1 MHENRTTTTTKGT
14 PMSDQVYVPTSRK
27 GLYALIAVVV
37 VALIAGYFLLNGGDD
52 SAGADGSG
60 AKAVTLDLVAYSTPQ
75 TAYKAI
81 EEAFTRTDEG
91 AGVTF
96 RESYGPSGDQSRAV
110 EGGQPADVVNFSL
123 ESDVTRLV
131 DAKLVSPDWKAET
144 GNDGI
149 VADSV
154 VVLVVRKGNP
164 KNIQGWEDLIK
175 PGVGI
180 VTPNPASSGGA
191 RWNTLAAYGHILATG
206 GSEADAQKYLTE
218 YFKHAVALP
227 GSARD
232 ALTSFTGGNGDV
244 LVSYENEA
252 ILARQNGEDVE
263 YVVPDQTLLIE
274 TPVATTVDA
283 PKQATD
289 FVRFLFSE
297 EAQSEFLKSGYRPVV
312 KSVTGP
318 VKGATNENKPFPTPD
333 TLLTVGK
340 DFGGWAD
347 AKKKFF
353 DEKDGIVTKIQIATG
368 TQGDDS

>member
-1 MHENRTTTTTKGT
+1 
-14 PMSDQVYVPTSRK
+14 MSDQVYAPKSRK
-27 GLYALIAVVV
+27 GLYALIAVI
-37 VALIAGYFLLNGGDD
+37 VAAIVAGYFLLNGGTDD
-52 SAGADGSG
+52 TKAADGA
-60 AKAVTLDLVAYSTPQ
+60 AKATTLDLVAYSTPQ

-81 EEAFTRTDEG
+81 EAAFKKTDEG
-91 AGVTF
+91 SGVTF
-96 RESYGPSGDQSRAV
+96 KESYGPSGDQSRAV
-110 EGGQPADVVNFSL
+110 EGGQHADVVNFSL

-131 DAKLVSPDWKAET
+131 DAKLVSPDWKEQT

-164 KNIQGWEDLIK
+164 KNIHTWEDLIK

-191 RWNTLAAYGHILATG
+191 RWNTLAAYGHVLATG
-206 GSEADAQKYLTE
+206 GTDADAQKYLTE

-263 YVVPDQTLLIE
+263 YIVPDQTLLIE

-283 PKQATD
+283 PEQAKD
-289 FVRFLFSE
+289 FVKFLFSD
-297 EAQSEFLKSGYRPVV
+297 EAQSEFLKSGYRPVA

-318 VKGATNENKPFPTPD
+318 VKGATHEDKPFPAPK

-340 DFGGWAD
+340 DFGGWDD

-353 DEKDGIVTKIQIATG
+353 DEKTGIVTKIQLATG
-368 TQGDDS
+368 TQGESS

>member
-1 MHENRTTTTTKGT
+1 
-14 PMSDQVYVPTSRK
+14 MSDQIYTRTSRT
-27 GLYALIAVVV
+27 GLYALIALV
-37 VALIAGYFLLNGGDD
+37 VAAIVAGYFLLGDRGSD
-52 SAGADGSG
+52 QSETTAGT
-60 AKAVTLDLVAYSTPQ
+60 AKPTTLDLVAYSTPQ
-75 TAYKAI
+75 TAYQSIEKAFS
-81 EEAFTRTDEG
+81 ATDAG

-96 RESYGPSGDQSRAV
+96 KESYGPSGDQSRAV
-110 EGGQPADVVNFSL
+110 EGGQHADVVNFSL

-131 DAKLVSPDWKAET
+131 DAKLVSPDWKEQT

-164 KNIQGWEDLIK
+164 KNIHGWDDLIK
-175 PGVGI
+175 PGVGL

-191 RWNTLAAYGHILATG
+191 RWNTLAAYGHVLATG
-206 GSEADAQKYLTE
+206 GTDADAQKYLTE

-252 ILARQNGEDVE
+252 ILARQKGEEVE

-274 TPVATTVDA
+274 TPAAATIDA
-283 PKQATD
+283 PEQAKD
-289 FVRFLFSE
+289 FVKFLFSE
-297 EAQSEFLKSGYRPVV
+297 QAQTEFLKSGYRPVV

-318 VKGATNENKPFPTPD
+318 VKGATDEDKPFPTPK

-340 DFGGWAD
+340 DFGGWGD

-353 DEKDGIVTKIQIATG
+353 DEKDGIVTKIQLATG
-368 TQGDDS
+368 TQDEAS

>member
-1 MHENRTTTTTKGT
+1 
-14 PMSDQVYVPTSRK
+14 MSDQVYVPKSRK
-27 GLYALIAVVV
+27 GLYALIGII
-37 VALIAGYFLLNGGDD
+37 VAAIVAGYFLLNGGGG
-52 SAGADGSG
+52 AGAAKDGD
-60 AKAVTLDLVAYSTPQ
+60 AEAATLDLVAYSTPQ

-81 EEAFTRTDEG
+81 EAAFTKTDEG

-96 RESYGPSGDQSRAV
+96 KESYGPSGDQSRAV
-110 EGGQPADVVNFSL
+110 EGGQPADIVNFSL

-131 DAKLVSPDWKAET
+131 DAKLVSPDWKEET

-154 VVLVVRKGNP
+154 VVLVVREGNP

-191 RWNTLAAYGHILATG
+191 RWNTLAAYGHVLATG
-206 GSEADAQKYLTE
+206 GTDADAQKYLTE

-263 YVVPDQTLLIE
+263 YVIPDQTLLIE

-283 PKQATD
+283 PQQAKD
-289 FVRFLFSE
+289 FVRFLFGE

-318 VKGATNENKPFPTPD
+318 VKGATDEDKPFPTPE

-340 DFGGWAD
+340 DFGGWAN